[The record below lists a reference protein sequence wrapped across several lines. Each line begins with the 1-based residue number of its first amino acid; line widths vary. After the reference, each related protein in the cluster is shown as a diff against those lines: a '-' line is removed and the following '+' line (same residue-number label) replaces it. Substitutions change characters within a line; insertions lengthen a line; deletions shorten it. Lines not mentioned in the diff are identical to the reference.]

1 MFGRNGYGKHVTDE
15 MNGLDE
21 MAGAIVGLGA
31 LNWGL
36 VGLANFDAVRAMFGK
51 GAAARAAYGLIGA
64 SAAYAVVRG
73 TQLAKR

>member
-1 MFGRNGYGKHVTDE
+1 MLGRNGHGKNVTNE

>member
-1 MFGRNGYGKHVTDE
+1 MFGRNGYGRHVTDE

-51 GAAARAAYGLIGA
+51 GAAARVAYENEQLMRFQEHGA
-64 SAAYAVVRG
+64 GIPR
-73 TQLAKR
+73 TR